1 MLRAHHWPIPGGDKG
16 LAEDY
21 PRRHKPR
28 CLRQSGPLQSELRDG
43 GRLHHNRAS
52 QQSNSGE
59 VVGEP
64 TNWVVQADFPQI
76 YPLSGQ
82 AIEPF
87 PGLEIRL
94 APILPLGFIRPS
106 AENSFRF
113 NCLNCSQFSVDV
125 RFVALA
131 T

>member
-28 CLRQSGPLQSELRDG
+28 CLRQSGPLHSELRDG
-43 GRLHHNRAS
+43 DRLHHNRAS

-64 TNWVVQADFPQI
+64 TNWVVWANDSIWLCRGLSKGVLSFAAIHSPVTRT
-76 YPLSGQ
+76 PLTYCFRVN
-82 AIEPF
+82 P
-87 PGLEIRL
+87 L
-94 APILPLGFIRPS
+94 A
-106 AENSFRF
+106 
-113 NCLNCSQFSVDV
+113 
-125 RFVALA
+125 
-131 T
+131 